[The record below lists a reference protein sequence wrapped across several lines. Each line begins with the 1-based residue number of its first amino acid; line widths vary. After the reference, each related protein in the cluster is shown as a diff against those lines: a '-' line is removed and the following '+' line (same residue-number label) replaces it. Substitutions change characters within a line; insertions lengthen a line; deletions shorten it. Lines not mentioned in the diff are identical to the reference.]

1 MFGGVFG
8 FELRYQMRNP
18 VFWVAVVVFF
28 LLSFGAT
35 TVDQIQ
41 IGSGGNVHKNAPYA
55 IAQVVLIM
63 SVFYM
68 FVSTAFV
75 ANVIVRDD
83 ETGFGPIVR
92 ATRITRVAYLL
103 GRYSGAYVAAAIGF
117 LAVLAGIWI
126 GTFMPWVDSE
136 TLGPNS
142 LSYYAVPFLLIGLPN
157 LLLTSALF
165 FALATATRSMMA
177 TYLGV
182 IGFLI
187 LWTVAS
193 VVLDRNPAYELAGA
207 YGEPFGVGAFSYASK
222 YWTAADRNTLV
233 PPIDGMFLWNRAVI
247 VAIGL
252 GALALATATFRFG
265 TKPSKASR
273 RALKLQQQIEA
284 PAPSGPIGPLP
295 LPSFSSATALAQLG
309 ARTRLEL
316 GQVFKSPAF
325 FVLMALGLFNAAA
338 ATIDIG
344 EVFGTPVLPVTRVVI
359 GLLEGSF
366 RIIPVIIA
374 IYYAGELVWRERD
387 RKIHEIIDASA
398 IPDWAY
404 VVPKALAVVLVMFST
419 LMVSVLAGLSAQILH
434 GYTDFELGK
443 YLLWYV
449 LPDTVNFTL
458 IAILAVFI
466 QALSPNKYLGWGLM
480 VFYFIIVRV
489 TLRNLGLGD
498 ALYNYGQTPGVP
510 LSDMNGQGRFWI
522 GAWWL
527 RLYWSAFAVLLLVL
541 AHALWRRGTETRLRP
556 RLRRLPRRLSGSTGL
571 VGAAA
576 LAVFGASGVYIFIN
590 THVWNNYS
598 TPVSEDAFMA
608 EYEKALLPYQKLPQP
623 SVTAARVSVDLRPNE
638 PGLSAS
644 GTLTLVNNT
653 PGPISNVHVRL
664 GDRDTKLTSLS
675 IPGASLVRD
684 YPQYQY
690 RIYRLATP
698 LAPGAAMSLSFRSER
713 TQRGFRNS
721 GNDTRVVQNGT
732 FVNNFEFVPSIGID
746 QNGML
751 QDRVKRRKYGL
762 PPELRPARLED
773 LAATRFSQIRSDW
786 IRTDIT
792 VTTDAGQ
799 TPIAPG
805 YKVSDTTA
813 NGRRTARFVVDAPI
827 QNFYSVQSAHYVEKH
842 LMHNGVDLSVYYDAR
857 HGRNVDRMLAAFAH
871 GLDYYQPNFG
881 PYQFR
886 QARIIEF
893 PDYAQF
899 AQAFAGTMPYSE
911 GIGFIADLSDPEK
924 IDYVT
929 YVAAHELAHQYW
941 AHQAIGAD
949 MQGATMLTE
958 TLAQYSALM
967 VMEKLYGRDQIRRFL
982 KFELEGYLRARGGE
996 VIEELPLYRVENQQY
1011 IHYRKG
1017 SLVVYRLKD
1026 ALGEARVNAALK
1038 RYLERF
1044 RFKGAPYPRSLDLIA
1059 EFRKGASP
1067 EEQALI
1073 TDLFERISLY
1083 DIKTKGAVV
1092 KKLLDGRYETTLTVE
1107 AHKLYADGK
1116 GKETEAP
1123 MAEQAEFGLFTA
1135 MPGRGAFAKKD
1146 VLLLQRLPLK
1156 TGTQVVKL
1164 VTAKKPAFG
1173 GADPYNIR
1181 IDRNSEDNVI
1191 AVTE

>member
-126 GTFMPWVDSE
+126 GTFMPWVDGE

-142 LSYYAVPFLLIGLPN
+142 FSYYAVPFLLIGLPN

-165 FALATATRSMMA
+165 FTLATATRSMMA

-187 LWTVAS
+187 LWTVAN

-207 YGEPFGVGAFSYASK
+207 YGEPFGVGAFSYATK

-233 PPIDGMFLWNRAVI
+233 PPIDGMFLWNRAVV

-284 PAPSGPIGPLP
+284 PAPAGPIGPLP
-295 LPSFSSATALAQLG
+295 VPSYGPATALAQLR

-366 RIIPVIIA
+366 SIIPVIIA
-374 IYYAGELVWRERD
+374 IYYAGELVWRERE

-404 VVPKALAVVLVMFST
+404 VVPKAVAVVLVMFST
-419 LMVSVLAGLSAQILH
+419 LMVSVLAGLVAQVLH

-498 ALYNYGQTPGVP
+498 ALYNYGQFPGVP

-541 AHALWRRGTETRLRP
+541 AHALWRRGTETRLLH
-556 RLRRLPRRLSGSTGL
+556 RLRRLPRRLSGSAGL
-571 VGAAA
+571 VGGAA
-576 LAVFGASGVYIFIN
+576 LAIFIASGVYIFIN
-590 THVWNNYS
+590 THVWNEYS

-608 EYEKALLPYQKLPQP
+608 DYEKALLPYQKLPQP

-644 GTLTLVNNT
+644 GTLTLVNKT
-653 PGPISNVHVRL
+653 PGPIRDLHVRL
-664 GDRDTKLTSLS
+664 DDRTTRLTALS
-675 IPGASLVRD
+675 IPGATLARD
-684 YPQYQY
+684 YPKYQY
-690 RIYRLATP
+690 RIYRLAAP
-698 LAPGAAMSLSFRSER
+698 LAPGATMSIGFRSER

-762 PPELRPARLED
+762 PPELRPAKLED
-773 LAATRFSQIRSDW
+773 MAATRFSQIRTDW

-805 YKVSDTTA
+805 YKISDTSV

-893 PDYAQF
+893 PAYARF

-911 GIGFIADLSDPEK
+911 GIGFIADLSDPDK

-929 YVAAHELAHQYW
+929 YVTAHELAHQYW

-982 KFELEGYLRARGGE
+982 KFELESYLRARGGE

-1011 IHYRKG
+1011 IHYSKG
-1017 SLVVYRLKD
+1017 SLVMYRLKD
-1026 ALGEARVNAALK
+1026 ALGEARVNAAL
-1038 RYLERF
+1038 RRHLERF

-1092 KKLLDGRYETTLTVE
+1092 KKLPDGRYETTLTVE

-1146 VLLLQRLPLK
+1146 VLLLQRLPLR

-1164 VTAKKPAFG
+1164 VTAKKPGFA

-1191 AVTE
+1191 ATTG

>member
-1 MFGGVFG
+1 MFRGIFS
-8 FELRYQMRNP
+8 FELRYQLRNP
-18 VFWVAVVVFF
+18 VFWVAVVAFF
-28 LLSFGAT
+28 LCGFGAT
-35 TVDQIQ
+35 TIDQIQ

-55 IAQVVLIM
+55 IAQVVMIM

-75 ANVIVRDD
+75 ANVVVRDD

-92 ATRITRVAYLL
+92 ATRITRSAYLL
-103 GRYSGAYVAAAIGF
+103 GRYSGAYVAAALGF

-126 GTFMPWVDSE
+126 GTFMPWVDRE
-136 TLGPNS
+136 VLGPNIF
-142 LSYYAVPFLLIGLPN
+142 SYYAMPFLLVGLPN

-182 IGFLI
+182 VGFLI
-187 LWTVAS
+187 LWTIAS

-207 YGEPFGVGAFSYASK
+207 YGEPFGVGAFSYATK

-233 PPIDGMFLWNRAVI
+233 PPIDGMFLWNRAVVI
-247 VAIGL
+247 AIGL
-252 GALALATATFRFG
+252 GALAVAVATFSFG
-265 TKPSKASR
+265 TRPSKASR
-273 RALKLQQQIEA
+273 RALRLQQQVEA
-284 PAPSGPIGPLP
+284 RAPSGQAGPLP
-295 LPSFSSATALAQLG
+295 VPSFGRATAFAQLHV
-309 ARTRLEL
+309 RTALEL

-325 FVLMALGLFNAAA
+325 FVLMALGLFNAAGA
-338 ATIDIG
+338 MVDIG
-344 EVFGTPVLPVTRVVI
+344 ELFGTPVLPVTRVVI

-366 RIIPVIIA
+366 SIVPVIIA

-404 VVPKALAVVLVMFST
+404 VVPKALAVLLVMLST
-419 LMVSVLAGLSAQILH
+419 LLVSVLAGLGAQLFH
-434 GYTDFELGK
+434 GYTEVELGK

-449 LPDTVNFTL
+449 LPDTIGFTL
-458 IAILAVFI
+458 IAVLAVFI

-489 TLRNLGLGD
+489 TLRNLGFGD
-498 ALYNYGQTPGVP
+498 ALYNYGQVPGVP

-522 GAWWL
+522 GAYWL
-527 RLYWSAFAVLLLVL
+527 RLYWSAFALILLVL

-556 RLRRLPRRLSGSTGL
+556 RLKRLPRRLSGTAGL
-571 VGAAA
+571 VGGVAF
-576 LAVFGASGVYIFIN
+576 AVFVASGVYIFIN
-590 THVWNNYS
+590 THVWNRYS
-598 TPVSEDAFMA
+598 TPVSDDAFTA
-608 EYEKALLPYQKLPQP
+608 EYEKTLLPYQKLPQL
-623 SVTAARVSVDLRPNE
+623 SVAAARVAVDLRPQE
-638 PGLSAS
+638 PGLSAK
-644 GTLTLVNNT
+644 GVLTLVNRT
-653 PGPISNVHVRL
+653 SGPIRDVHVRL
-664 GDRDTKLTSLS
+664 DDRVTKIGSIA
-675 IPGASLVRD
+675 IPGATLVRD
-684 YPQYQY
+684 YPKFQY
-690 RIYRLATP
+690 RIYRLAAP
-698 LAPGAAMSLSFRSER
+698 LAPGGETSLTFRSER
-713 TQRGFRNS
+713 TQHGFRNS

-732 FVNNFEFVPSIGID
+732 FVNNFEFVPTIGMD
-746 QNGML
+746 RNGLL
-751 QDRVKRRKYGL
+751 QDRTKRRKYGL
-762 PPELRPARLED
+762 PPELRPAKLED
-773 LAATRFSQIRSDW
+773 MAATRFSQLRTDW
-786 IRTDIT
+786 IKTDIT

-827 QNFYSVQSAHYVEKH
+827 QNFYSVQSARYVEKH
-842 LMHNGVDLSVYYDAR
+842 VMHDGVDLSVYYDAR

-929 YVAAHELAHQYW
+929 YVTAHELGHQWW

-982 KFELEGYLRARGGE
+982 KFELDRYLRSRGGE

-1017 SLVVYRLKD
+1017 SLVMYRLKD
-1026 ALGEARVNAALK
+1026 ALGEERVNAALK

-1092 KKLLDGRYETTLTVE
+1092 KKLPDGRFETTLTVE

-1146 VLLLQRLPLK
+1146 VLLLQRLPLR
-1156 TGTQVVKL
+1156 TGTQIVKL
-1164 VTAKKPAFG
+1164 ITARKPAFAG
-1173 GADPYNIR
+1173 TDPYNVR
-1181 IDRNSEDNVI
+1181 IDRNSDDNVI
-1191 AVTE
+1191 ATTG

>member
-1 MFGGVFG
+1 MFRGVFG
-8 FELRYQMRNP
+8 FELRYQLRNP
-18 VFWVAVVVFF
+18 VFWVALVVFF
-28 LLSFGAT
+28 LLAFGAT
-35 TVDQIQ
+35 TIDQIQ

-92 ATRITRVAYLL
+92 ATRITRTAYLL
-103 GRYSGAYVAAAIGF
+103 GRYAGAYVAAAIGF
-117 LAVLAGIWI
+117 LAVLAGIWL

-136 TLGPNS
+136 VLGPNS
-142 LSYYAVPFLLIGLPN
+142 FSYYAVPFLLIGLPN

-187 LWTVAS
+187 LWTIAS

-207 YGEPFGVGAFSYASK
+207 YGEPFGVGAFSYATK

-233 PPIDGMFLWNRAVI
+233 PPVDGMFLWNRAAI

-265 TKPSKASR
+265 MKASKASR
-273 RALKLQQQIEA
+273 RALKLQQQVAA
-284 PAPSGPIGPLP
+284 PAPSGPTAPLP
-295 LPSFSSATALAQLG
+295 MPGFGRATAFAQLR
-309 ARTRLEL
+309 ARTALEL
-316 GQVFKSPAF
+316 GQVFRSPAF
-325 FVLMALGLFNAAA
+325 FVLMALGLFNAAGA
-338 ATIDIG
+338 MIDIG
-344 EVFGTPVLPVTRVVI
+344 ELFGTPVLPVTRVVI

-366 RIIPVIIA
+366 GIIPLIIA
-374 IYYAGELVWRERD
+374 VYYAGELVWRERD

-404 VVPKALAVVLVMFST
+404 VLPKALAVVLVMFCI
-419 LMVSVLAGLSAQILH
+419 LLVGVLAGLVAQLLH
-434 GYTDFELGK
+434 GYVDIELGK

-449 LPDTVNFTL
+449 LPDTINFTL

-480 VFYFIIVRV
+480 VLYFIIIRV
-489 TLRNLGLGD
+489 TLRNLGFGD
-498 ALYNYGQTPGVP
+498 ALYNYGQVPGVP

-527 RLYWSAFAVLLLVL
+527 RLYWTAFAAILLVL

-556 RLRRLPRRLSGSTGL
+556 RLKRLPRRLSGPAGL

-576 LAVFGASGVYIFIN
+576 LAVFVASGVYIFIN
-590 THVWNNYS
+590 THVWNHFT
-598 TPVSEDAFMA
+598 TPVADDAFMA
-608 EYEKALLPYQKLPQP
+608 AYEKALLPYQKLPQP
-623 SVTAARVSVDLRPNE
+623 SVSAARVAVDLRPQE
-638 PGLSAS
+638 PGLTAR
-644 GTLTLVNNT
+644 GVLTLVNNT
-653 PGPISNVHVRL
+653 PGPIRDVHVRL
-664 GDRDTKLTSLS
+664 GDQVTRIGSIA
-675 IPGASLVRD
+675 IPGARLVRD
-684 YPQYQY
+684 YPEYQY

-698 LAPGAAMSLSFRSER
+698 LAPGASTSLAFRTER

-762 PPELRPARLED
+762 PPELRPAKLED
-773 LAATRFSQIRSDW
+773 LSATRFNQIRTDW
-786 IRTDIT
+786 VKTDIT

-827 QNFYSVQSAHYVEKH
+827 QNFYSVQSARYVERH
-842 LMHNGVDLSVYYDAR
+842 LLHNGVDLVVYYDAR

-871 GLDYYQPNFG
+871 GLDYYQPAFG

-929 YVAAHELAHQYW
+929 YVVAHELAHQWW

-967 VMEKLYGRDQIRRFL
+967 VMEKMYGRDQIRRFL
-982 KFELEGYLRARGGE
+982 KFELDRYLRARGGE

-1017 SLVVYRLKD
+1017 SLVMYRLKD

-1038 RYLERF
+1038 RYVERY
-1044 RFKGAPYPRSLDLIA
+1044 RFKGAPYPRTLDLIA

-1083 DIKTKGAVV
+1083 DIKTKDAAVR
-1092 KKLLDGRYETTLTVE
+1092 KLPDGRFETTLTVE

-1116 GKETEAP
+1116 GKEKEAP
-1123 MAEQAEFGLFTA
+1123 MAEQAEFGLFAA
-1135 MPGRGAFAKKD
+1135 MPGRGSFAKKD
-1146 VLLLQRLPLK
+1146 VLLLRRLPLH
-1156 TGTQVVKL
+1156 TGTQTVKL
-1164 VTAKKPAFG
+1164 VTPARPAFA
-1173 GADPYNIR
+1173 GADPYNVR
-1181 IDRNSEDNVI
+1181 IDRNSDDNVI
-1191 AVTE
+1191 PTTG